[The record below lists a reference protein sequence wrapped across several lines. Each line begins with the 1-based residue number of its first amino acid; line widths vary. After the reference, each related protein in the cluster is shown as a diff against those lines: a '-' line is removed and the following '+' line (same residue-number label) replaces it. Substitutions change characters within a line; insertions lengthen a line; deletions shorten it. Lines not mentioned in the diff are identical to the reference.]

1 MMEFWLSYNNFSE
14 KLQLP
19 VPPPEYQYSASNQ
32 NETVNI
38 LGLGDII
45 QITGEGLAEIEITSH
60 FPANRVPYAQYYL
73 GDPYNAVQTIER
85 WRQAKRPIR
94 LIITGTPVNL
104 PCAIESFTWGERGGS
119 RDVNYTLKLKEYRFI
134 QIKQIASQIEA
145 ATTIK
150 TASNRPDTREQS
162 KTYIVKPG
170 ESLFLI
176 AKKVLGDGSKW
187 QVIYTKNKS
196 TIGPNPNQIKP
207 GQVLTL

>member
-1 MMEFWLSYNNFSE
+1 MEFWLSYNNFAE

-19 VPPPEYQYSASNQ
+19 VPPPEYQYTASNQ

-45 QITGEGLAEIEITSH
+45 QITGEGLAEIEISSH

-73 GDPYNAVQTIER
+73 GNPYEAVETIER
-85 WRQAKRPIR
+85 WRKTKRPIR

-104 PCAIESFTWGERGGS
+104 ACAIDSFTWGERGGS
-119 RDVNYTLKLKEYRFI
+119 RDVEYSLKLKEYRFI
-134 QIKQIASQIEA
+134 QVKQVGTNTTAQASKL
-145 ATTIK
+145 K
-150 TASNRPDTREQS
+150 TNSSRPDTKEQP
-162 KTYIVKPG
+162 KTYTVKPG
-170 ESLFLI
+170 DSLFLI

-187 QVIYTKNKS
+187 QAVYAKNKS

-207 GQVLTL
+207 GQVLVI